1 MSDAT
6 EGAVLPSR
14 VVPRGLEESMRKA
27 LATSA
32 LLPQLRH
39 AEFRLASPCL
49 RQCLRPTSGAT
60 GRRVTAGRGESL
72 RHQ

>member
-1 MSDAT
+1 
-6 EGAVLPSR
+6 
-14 VVPRGLEESMRKA
+14 MRKA